1 MPVWSDTVQAQ
12 LKRTGIDVQQMIQDR
27 VKKVEEIKHSVEL
40 NKVSF
45 YLCMATS
52 QSTLT
57 WLFNIHVL
65 FVLSGQCSKR
75 DWGKHAGLLGA
86 GALHPENSGRA
97 GFGHRGEAEA
107 DGEVGSRPHYW
118 TGTGNHWAKEEE
130 HRVGN
135 RCSDWPHSFLKGER
149 GFVSVLSVGEPNLSC
164 GTWYFTLQGVQVHGY
179 FSNFSLFFSSFQRI
193 FMVKWHFQHFVN
205 PVFQW
210 NQVPFTVFTNS

>member
-27 VKKVEEIKHSVEL
+27 VKKVEELKHSVEL

-52 QSTLT
+52 QPT
-57 WLFNIHVL
+57 WLFNRCD
-65 FVLSGQCSKR
+65 FCFALSGQCSKR
-75 DWGKHAGLLGA
+75 DWGKYAGLLGA

-107 DGEVGSRPHYW
+107 DGEVGSRPHCW

-164 GTWYFTLQGVQVHGY
+164 GTWYFTVQGVQVHGY
-179 FSNFSLFFSSFQRI
+179 FFWFFLI
-193 FMVKWHFQHFVN
+193 FFFISKDFYGKMTLPAFC
-205 PVFQW
+205 
-210 NQVPFTVFTNS
+210 